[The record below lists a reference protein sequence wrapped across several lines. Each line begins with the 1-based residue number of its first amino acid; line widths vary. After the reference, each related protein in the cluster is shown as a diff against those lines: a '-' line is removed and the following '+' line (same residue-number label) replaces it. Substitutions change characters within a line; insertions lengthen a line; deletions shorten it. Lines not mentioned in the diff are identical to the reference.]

1 MAKRRRRKPLPPNQT
16 VTIESLSQDGRGV
29 THIDGKAVFIDGAL
43 PGEEVEISFLSSRR
57 KFDEARTEKV
67 IKASAARVKPGCEW
81 YELCGGC
88 SFQHLAADKQI
99 EYKQKSM
106 LEALQHIGQVQPQK
120 VVAPITASHW
130 GYRRK
135 ARLGV
140 KNVPAK
146 GRVLVGF
153 REKRN
158 SYLADIHRCE
168 ILHPAV
174 GHKLDELSELVGSLS
189 QPDKFPQIE
198 VAIVDNVKALVFRHM
213 EPLTDEDKIKL
224 EAFGNEHGFSI
235 YLQSKGPETVIPLH
249 EDQQELY
256 YRHQDDD
263 ITIYLQPL
271 DFFQVNHE
279 INQQML
285 QQALTSLDLQPEH
298 RVLDLFCGLGNFTL
312 PIAKR
317 VKQVVGVEGSQAM
330 VERARIN
337 AQRNAI
343 ENATFHTAD
352 LMSGVEKS
360 SWLQGGYD
368 RVLLDPPRSGARE
381 ILEAIVATG
390 AEKVVYISCHPGTLA
405 RDTDIL
411 VNKFGYTLLSAGVM
425 DMFPHTTHVE
435 SMAVFVKKNL

>member
-1 MAKRRRRKPLPPNQT
+1 MARRRRKPLPPNRT

-29 THIDGKAVFIDGAL
+29 AHIDGKAIFIDGAL
-43 PGEEVEISFLSSRR
+43 PGEEVEIRFLSSKR
-57 KFDEARTEKV
+57 KFDEAQTVAV
-67 IKASAARVKPGCEW
+67 IKASASRVKPGCEW
-81 YELCGGC
+81 FELCGGC

-99 EYKQKSM
+99 EYKEKSM
-106 LEALQHIGQVQPQK
+106 LEALHHIGQVQPLE
-120 VVAPITASHW
+120 VVPPLTASHW

-158 SYLADIHRCE
+158 SYLADIHSCK
-168 ILHPAV
+168 ILHPVV
-174 GHKLDELSELVGSLS
+174 GHKLDELSELIGTLS
-189 QPDKFPQIE
+189 HPDRIPQIE
-198 VAIVDNVKALVFRHM
+198 VSIVDNVNALVFRHM
-213 EPLTDEDKIKL
+213 EELTAEDKDKL
-224 EAFGNEHGFSI
+224 ERFGNEHGFSI
-235 YLQSKGPETVIPLH
+235 FLQAKGPDTVIPLLQNQ
-249 EDQQELY
+249 EELY

-271 DFFQVNHE
+271 DFFQVNRE
-279 INQQML
+279 INAQML
-285 QQALTSLDLQPEH
+285 QQALASLELQPEH

-312 PIAKR
+312 PIATR
-317 VKQVVGVEGSQAM
+317 VKQVVGVEGSQVM
-330 VERARIN
+330 VDRARIN

-343 ENATFHTAD
+343 ENATFHVAN

-360 SWLQGGYD
+360 RWLEHGYD

-381 ILEAIVATG
+381 VLPAVAATG
-390 AEKVVYISCHPGTLA
+390 AERIVYISCHPGTLA
-405 RDTDIL
+405 RDAGIL
-411 VNKFGYTLLSAGVM
+411 VNEMGYTLVSAGVM

-435 SMAVFVKKNL
+435 SMAVFEKR